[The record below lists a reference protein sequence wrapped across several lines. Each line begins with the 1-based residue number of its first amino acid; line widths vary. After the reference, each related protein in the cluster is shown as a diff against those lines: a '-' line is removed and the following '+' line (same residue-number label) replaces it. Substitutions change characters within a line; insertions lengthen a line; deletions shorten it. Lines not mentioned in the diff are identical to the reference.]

1 MDGGIIL
8 DGRRIKAYEGFYA
21 LGEYAGRSSEWL
33 DELWGLLVSNEE
45 LMTEFMYYLDNHA
58 LSDKYNCQG
67 YTLTDLYVFQM
78 SRYNLIRDIGK
89 NTEACNKESM
99 VLGAFMDMA
108 LMVKNPEK
116 YIRRFSEDPGMDR
129 LM

>member
-8 DGRRIKAYEGFYA
+8 DGRKIKAYEGFYA
-21 LGEYAGRSSEWL
+21 LGEYAGRDMKWL
-33 DELWGLLVSNEE
+33 DELWTMLVENGD
-45 LMTEFMYYLDNHA
+45 LMDEFMFYLDNHS
-58 LSDKYNCQG
+58 LSDNFKCKG
-67 YTLTDLYVFQM
+67 YTLTDMYVFQM

-108 LMVKNPEK
+108 LMIKNPDK

-129 LM
+129 I

>member
-8 DGRRIKAYEGFYA
+8 DGRKIKAYEGFYA
-21 LGEYAGRSSEWL
+21 LGEYAGRDMKWL
-33 DELWGLLVSNEE
+33 DELWTMLVENGD
-45 LMTEFMYYLDNHA
+45 LMDEFMFYLDNRS
-58 LSDKYNCQG
+58 LSDNFKCKG
-67 YTLTDLYVFQM
+67 YTLTDMYVFQM

-108 LMVKNPEK
+108 LMIKNPDK

-129 LM
+129 I